1 MPSKFKKKEK
11 VKKGRIG
18 KTKDLKIKQAIK
30 KNRFRGVKVKPLKKV
45 KKIDKKQLELI
56 KKIVDSIAGQNAPD
70 IVNIL
75 YGRTNVNE
83 FMIAKKL
90 GITINQA
97 RNILYK
103 LADEGLVSFI
113 RKKDKKNGGW
123 YTYFW
128 TLDIRKSLVALQRK
142 ILSEIENFENQLKS
156 KKTKRF
162 YHCTNC
168 DMEMSEENA
177 LLHDFTCPECG
188 EVFELKDNL
197 EVVES
202 LEKDIHE
209 LKDNLL
215 FVEDEILV
223 IEKKEEIVKIRRLKA
238 EEKKKKIEREIK
250 RKARARLK
258 KKEMKEGM
266 KKSKVKKGK
275 SKKTTTFRK
284 SSRRQKK
291 KMKKKKIRKDKRSK
305 GKKKFKKMKK
315 RKSFKIVKKK
325 IKVGKIFNRRRA
337 KKRRK

>member
-1 MPSKFKKKEK
+1 MPKKFKKKEK
-11 VKKGRIG
+11 VKKGIIRETRNP
-18 KTKDLKIKQAIK
+18 KTKQIIK
-30 KNRFRGVKVKPLKKV
+30 KNGFEGVKGKVLPKV
-45 KKIDKKQLELI
+45 KKIDKKQLELL
-56 KKIVDSIAGQNAPD
+56 KKIVEAIAGINASD

-75 YGRTNVNE
+75 YGRANVNE

-90 GITINQA
+90 SITINQA

-142 ILSEIENFENQLKS
+142 IFSEIENFENQLKS

-162 YHCTNC
+162 YHCSNC
-168 DMEMSEENA
+168 EMEMSEENA
-177 LLHDFTCPECG
+177 LLHNFTCPECG

-197 EVVES
+197 GVIES

-209 LKDNLL
+209 LKDSLL

-223 IEKKEEIVKIRRLKA
+223 IEKKEEIVRLRRLKT
-238 EEKKKKIEREIK
+238 EEKNKKIEREIK

-258 KKEMKEGM
+258 KKEMEEEM
-266 KKSKVKKGK
+266 KTKKGKKGKVKKT
-275 SKKTTTFRK
+275 KTLRK
-284 SSRRQKK
+284 SSKS
-291 KMKKKKIRKDKRSK
+291 KKKKIKNKKKKSK
-305 GKKKFKKMKK
+305 GKKKFKKLKK
-315 RKSFKIVKKK
+315 RKTGKIVKKK
-325 IKVGKIFNRRRA
+325 IRVGKIFKRRKA